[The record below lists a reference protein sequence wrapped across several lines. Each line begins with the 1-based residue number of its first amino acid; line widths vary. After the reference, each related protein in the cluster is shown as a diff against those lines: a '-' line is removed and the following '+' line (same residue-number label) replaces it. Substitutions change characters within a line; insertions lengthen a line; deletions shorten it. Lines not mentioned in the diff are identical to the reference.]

1 MKKILAADLKPKH
14 FRWEVEDRV
23 ATITIDRPERK
34 NPLTF
39 DS

>member
-1 MKKILAADLKPKH
+1 MSESVVTETVAAG
-14 FRWEVEDRV
+14 VMQ
-23 ATITIDRPERK
+23 ITMNRPERK